1 MLAVA
6 CHRAAWG
13 QAGFSGGSPPEG
25 IAKLVYVLLYD
36 SLAKL
41 VRGALAMKH
50 GQQVTIKRRRQLATA
65 SSKEELAAWTTKYG
79 EPFHFSQLHDDVAE
93 DRQAYGKTKMET
105 RYVALMCC
113 GLASA
118 V

>member
-41 VRGALAMKH
+41 VQGALAMKH
-50 GQQVTIKRRRQLATA
+50 ARQVTIRRRRQLDTA
-65 SSKEELAAWTTKYG
+65 SSKEEFAAWTATHG
-79 EPFHFSQLHDDVAE
+79 EPFHLSQLHDDVVE

-105 RYVALMCC
+105 RHVVLVCRW
-113 GLASA
+113 LASA
-118 V
+118 L

>member
-41 VRGALAMKH
+41 VQGALAMKH
-50 GQQVTIKRRRQLATA
+50 ARQVTIRRRRQLDTA
-65 SSKEELAAWTTKYG
+65 SSKEDFAAWTATYG
-79 EPFHFSQLHDDVAE
+79 EPFHLSQLHDDVVE

-105 RYVALMCC
+105 RHVLLMCRW
-113 GLASA
+113 LASA
-118 V
+118 L

>member
-41 VRGALAMKH
+41 VQGALAMKH
-50 GQQVTIKRRRQLATA
+50 GRHVTIKRRRQLATA
-65 SSKEELAAWTTKYG
+65 SSKEELAAWSARYE
-79 EPFHFSQLHDDVAE
+79 EPFHLSQLHDDVVE
-93 DRQAYGKTKMET
+93 DRQAHGKTKMET
-105 RYVALMCC
+105 RHVVFMCC
-113 GLASA
+113 WLASA
-118 V
+118 